1 MLIACLAVD
10 GFATTQNLSSIL
22 FTTVSIG
29 IAACGLALVTISGNL
44 FMLSISAI
52 TSISTIVFAS
62 LLNLGIPAAIVL
74 TLAVGVILGSIQG
87 GAVGVLKTNPIITTI
102 AASSII
108 TGIASWVSVITSY
121 SIHYTKL
128 YDVPEQVSLIGFD
141 NDTVLDYL
149 TPTVSSVQL
158 SAHAFVTYAM
168 NLLLTKLNETDLPLP
183 EAKSFTGDL
192 VLRQSVR
199 GI

>member
-1 MLIACLAVD
+1 MTA
-10 GFATTQNLSSIL
+10 
-22 FTTVSIG
+22 IG
-29 IAACGLALVTISGNL
+29 AIHALQEHH
-44 FMLSISAI
+44 I
-52 TSISTIVFAS
+52 T
-62 LLNLGIPAAIVL
+62 
-74 TLAVGVILGSIQG
+74 
-87 GAVGVLKTNPIITTI
+87 
-102 AASSII
+102 
-108 TGIASWVSVITSY
+108 
-121 SIHYTKL
+121 
-128 YDVPEQVSLIGFD
+128 VPEQVSLIGFD